1 MHILH
6 CASEPVQAPAKLPRA
21 PPTRAL
27 QLNDAHVRL
36 GAEDG
41 LAFASVSGSYA
52 LELVRWLQRLSPDIH
67 IFFDTFPKKEDPVRW
82 LSWREELEGG
92 GLGCGHR

>member
-92 GLGCGHR
+92 GPWVWS